1 MERQRRNMV
10 SVDADRGDGS
20 APENSFG
27 HVRALGSPE
36 LKTIVMSN
44 NDTLSEIELWHAGVI
59 QAPKRSLEYEIYS
72 L

>member
-1 MERQRRNMV
+1 MV

-36 LKTIVMSN
+36 LKTIVMPN

-59 QAPKRSLEYEIYS
+59 
-72 L
+72 

>member
-36 LKTIVMSN
+36 LKTIVMPN

-59 QAPKRSLEYEIYS
+59 
-72 L
+72 